1 MASEQSEL
9 AGVPEHTRLVF
20 FLHHVSVRR
29 ERRLTALET
38 LSSVQA
44 WTCTFFFFFSKFPE
58 TKAQWEHKKPY
69 QSTLPPAKILLGH
82 STYGTLRHSSPS
94 QHASSIRAVAPFQMP
109 LVHFPFV
116 PTSRQSVRYFTTNQ
130 TRQTKPA
137 STKELPSVLFP
148 FSTAQ
153 TQTICKTQKGM
164 LYYMKPNSL
173 KRGLI
178 SGQKG
183 YELLEMQMLHICH
196 SRSQTKPRYNVLVVC
211 MQFL

>member
-1 MASEQSEL
+1 MNRANWQECL
-9 AGVPEHTRLVF
+9 NTHAWF
-20 FLHHVSVRR
+20 FSSIMCLWGGKEGWQHWKLSVLFKHGHV
-29 ERRLTALET
+29 L
-38 LSSVQA
+38 
-44 WTCTFFFFFSKFPE
+44 FFFFSKFPE

-94 QHASSIRAVAPFQMP
+94 QHASSIRTVAPFQMP

-116 PTSRQSVRYFTTNQ
+116 PTSRQSARYFTTNQ

>member
-1 MASEQSEL
+1 MNRANWQECL
-9 AGVPEHTRLVF
+9 NTHAWF
-20 FLHHVSVRR
+20 FSSIMCLWGGKEGWQHWKLSVLFKHGHV
-29 ERRLTALET
+29 L
-38 LSSVQA
+38 
-44 WTCTFFFFFSKFPE
+44 FFFFSKFPE

-116 PTSRQSVRYFTTNQ
+116 PTSRQSARYFTTNQ

-153 TQTICKTQKGM
+153 TNYLQDAKGHVV
-164 LYYMKPNSL
+164 LY
-173 KRGLI
+173 
-178 SGQKG
+178 
-183 YELLEMQMLHICH
+183 EA
-196 SRSQTKPRYNVLVVC
+196 
-211 MQFL
+211 

>member
-1 MASEQSEL
+1 MCLWGGKEGWQHWKLSVL
-9 AGVPEHTRLVF
+9 FKHG
-20 FLHHVSVRR
+20 HV
-29 ERRLTALET
+29 L
-38 LSSVQA
+38 
-44 WTCTFFFFFSKFPE
+44 FFFFSKFPE

-94 QHASSIRAVAPFQMP
+94 QHASSIRTVAPFQMP